1 MPKHFA
7 PALSRVFVAVLAAC
21 ALSAATAATSSAAN
35 APTNAVFSSAQQMP
49 GSASYLAQVSLN
61 TASLQAAKPGQTF
74 QIALPGVGN
83 FQVVFDGTL
92 PRAGGSQWLGHLK
105 EGVQYSVVLLQTG
118 EGMTGDIHTPQGA
131 FRLGY
136 ANGAQ
141 WIARQGEAGTGQET
155 LAALPRLF
163 QTRAT
168 GQEAAAASSAGASV
182 SGKSPAKV
190 AYPVN
195 FNLVSM
201 ANLAVGDEVG
211 MDVPGK
217 GTYPVIYDGT
227 RANDSGST
235 TWVGYLKDY
244 GDDFRVLITTGA
256 DGSVGNIQ
264 TPSGE
269 LELTTTAGNQWLIDR
284 TASGWTLLHPD
295 EGDGVA
301 PGAAS
306 AGGGSAQVG
315 SVAAGGVAMGSTAA
329 ATATTTTAKATTAAA
344 TTSTGATQVDVLVLY
359 TPGFVTRNGATWRTR
374 IDQLVAL
381 ANQAYVD
388 SGMSV
393 QLRAV
398 GVEQVSYSD
407 QTTNS
412 TALGLLTNSSGAFS
426 NVAALRK
433 QYGADLVTLIRP
445 FYMTAQGQN
454 CGVGYVG
461 GYGGSN
467 IAGYANYAYSVVSD
481 GHDVLGTGYY
491 CTDYTYAHELGH
503 NMGSMHDRA
512 TVASQ
517 GGGTGAYPYSFGYGV
532 SGSFGTVMSYISP
545 VTGKFS
551 NPNISTCGGTKACG
565 VSSTNTT
572 SSADNAQSINNTVAA
587 VSAYQSTTTSVTY
600 QIAGVVS
607 RSGVALTGVSFG
619 ITGTGA
625 SCGTSASNGTYA
637 CSVPS
642 GWSGTVTPSLTGNT
656 FTPVS
661 SSYSNLTASQ
671 TNQNYAA
678 TQTTTTTGGK
688 KLNVSGKVIG
698 KNVAGVS
705 FAITGTGASCTS
717 SDAGGSYSCT
727 VPSGWTGTVIPAANG
742 RRLWPTG
749 LAYRGLTG
757 NLGNQNYLSY

>member
-1 MPKHFA
+1 
-7 PALSRVFVAVLAAC
+7 
-21 ALSAATAATSSAAN
+21 
-35 APTNAVFSSAQQMP
+35 MP

-61 TASLQAAKPGQTF
+61 TASLEAAKPGQVF
-74 QIALPGVGN
+74 LIVLPGAGS
-83 FQVVFDGTL
+83 FHVVFDGRL
-92 PRAGGSQWLGHLK
+92 PKAGGSQWLGHLK
-105 EGVQYSVVLLQTG
+105 EGVQYSVVLRQTAL
-118 EGMTGDIHTPQGA
+118 GMTGDIRTPQGS

-141 WIARQGEAGTGQET
+141 WLAREGAAGAGASAF
-155 LAALPRLF
+155 AALPRLF
-163 QTRAT
+163 QVRDT
-168 GQEAAAASSAGASV
+168 GQGAAAASADSASV

-190 AYPVN
+190 AYPVS

-201 ANLAVGDEVG
+201 ASLALGDEVG
-211 MDVPGK
+211 LDVPGK

-256 DGSVGNIQ
+256 DGSVGNIL

-269 LELTTTAGNQWLIDR
+269 LELTTVAGTQWLIDR
-284 TASGWTLLHPD
+284 TASGWTLLHPK
-295 EGDGVA
+295 EGDGLA
-301 PGAAS
+301 PEATP
-306 AGGGSAQVG
+306 AGEM
-315 SVAAGGVAMGSTAA
+315 AAGGIAMGGTAS
-329 ATATTTTAKATTAAA
+329 ATSTTTTAATTPAAAA
-344 TTSTGATQVDVLVLY
+344 TSSGATQVDVLILY

-481 GHDVLGTGYY
+481 GRDVLGTGYY

-517 GGGTGAYPYSFGYGV
+517 GGGTGAYPYSFGYGI
-532 SGSFGTVMSYISP
+532 SGSFGTIMSYISP

-551 NPNISTCGGTKACG
+551 NPNVSTCGGNKSCG

-572 SSADNAQSINNTVAA
+572 SSADNARSINNTRTAVA
-587 VSAYQSTTTSVTY
+587 AYQSTTTATTY

-607 RSGVALTGVSFG
+607 RSGAALAGVSFG
-619 ITGTGA
+619 IAGTGA

-661 SSYSNLTASQ
+661 LSYTSVAASQ

-678 TQTTTTTGGK
+678 TLTPVVVKTVKISGAVVGK
-688 KLNVSGKVIG
+688 KVVG
-698 KNVAGVS
+698 VA
-705 FAITGTGASCTS
+705 FAITGTGTSCTPS
-717 SDAGGSYSCT
+717 AANGSYSCT
-727 VPSGWTGTVIPAANG
+727 VPSGWTGTVIPSVSGARIYPA
-742 RRLWPTG
+742 G
-749 LAYRGLTG
+749 LAYRSLTT
-757 NLGNQNYLSY
+757 NLANQNYLSY

>member
-1 MPKHFA
+1 
-7 PALSRVFVAVLAAC
+7 
-21 ALSAATAATSSAAN
+21 
-35 APTNAVFSSAQQMP
+35 MP

-61 TASLQAAKPGQTF
+61 TASLEAAKPGQVF
-74 QIALPGVGN
+74 LIVLPGAGS
-83 FQVVFDGTL
+83 FHVVFDGRL
-92 PRAGGSQWLGHLK
+92 PKAGGSQWLGHLK
-105 EGVQYSVVLLQTG
+105 EGVQYSVVLRQTAL
-118 EGMTGDIHTPQGA
+118 GMTGDIRTPQGS

-141 WIARQGEAGTGQET
+141 WLAREGAAGAGASAF
-155 LAALPRLF
+155 AALPRLF
-163 QTRAT
+163 QVRDT
-168 GQEAAAASSAGASV
+168 GQGAAAASADSASV

-190 AYPVN
+190 AYPVS

-201 ANLAVGDEVG
+201 ASLALGDEVAL
-211 MDVPGK
+211 DVPGK

-256 DGSVGNIQ
+256 DGSVGNIL

-269 LELTTTAGNQWLIDR
+269 LELTTVAGTQWLIDR
-284 TASGWTLLHPD
+284 TASGWTLLHPK
-295 EGDGVA
+295 EGDGLA
-301 PGAAS
+301 PEATP
-306 AGGGSAQVG
+306 AGEM
-315 SVAAGGVAMGSTAA
+315 AAGGIAMGGTAS
-329 ATATTTTAKATTAAA
+329 ATSTTTTAATTPAAAA
-344 TTSTGATQVDVLVLY
+344 TSSGATQVDVLILY

-481 GHDVLGTGYY
+481 GRDVLGTGYY

-517 GGGTGAYPYSFGYGV
+517 GGGTGAYPYSFGYGI
-532 SGSFGTVMSYISP
+532 SGSFGTIMSYISP

-551 NPNISTCGGTKACG
+551 NPNVSTCGGNKSCG

-572 SSADNAQSINNTVAA
+572 SSADNARSINNTRTAVA
-587 VSAYQSTTTSVTY
+587 AYQSTTTATTY

-607 RSGVALTGVSFG
+607 RSGAALAGVSFG
-619 ITGTGA
+619 IAGTGA

-661 SSYSNLTASQ
+661 LSYTSVAASQ

-678 TQTTTTTGGK
+678 TLTPVVVKTVKISGAVVGK
-688 KLNVSGKVIG
+688 KVVG
-698 KNVAGVS
+698 VA
-705 FAITGTGASCTS
+705 FAITGTGTSCTPS
-717 SDAGGSYSCT
+717 AANGSYSCT
-727 VPSGWTGTVIPAANG
+727 VPSGWTGTVIPSVSGARIYPA
-742 RRLWPTG
+742 G
-749 LAYRGLTG
+749 LAYRSLTT
-757 NLGNQNYLSY
+757 NLANQNYLSY